1 MIKKLSIAL
10 VAILTLGSCAREFN
24 KVYRT
29 TDTDFKYEYAKECY
43 VQGKYS
49 NAVTLLQDLVTIQK
63 GTDNGQECLFMLAMA
78 EYQLKDYEAASETFK
93 KYYQTYPQG
102 GLCGDRL
109 LLYRSK
115 PLPVHSRGTTGP
127 DTDRGC
133 HRCLPKLP
141 RPLSQRKVEID
152 GRATDV

>member
-102 GLCGDRL
+102 VYAETASFYIGQ
-109 LLYRSK
+109 S
-115 PLPVHSRGTTGP
+115 LPVHSRGTTGP

-133 HRCLPKLP
+133 HRCLPKLS
-141 RPLSQRKVEID
+141 RPLPQRKVEID